1 MMDINDTRNHI
12 MNTSTAT
19 SSCVKTKSTFRHKV
33 GAFLAEI
40 RHILDLTGRAYLH
53 GAVPL

>member
-1 MMDINDTRNHI
+1 

-19 SSCVKTKSTFRHKV
+19 SSCVKTESTFRRKV
-33 GAFLAEI
+33 AALLAEI

-53 GAVPL
+53 GAVPV